1 MLNAT
6 LTLTKIGVKQQ
17 MINEFLQKNMESV
30 NNYLHDYMD
39 QLEDCVPLKLK
50 EAMEYSLFAGGKRLR
65 PILLL
70 EMSKTF
76 GNNIEDSIPLACGIE
91 MIHTYSL
98 IHDDL
103 PAMDNDDYR
112 RGKLTNH
119 KVYGEDIAILAGD
132 AFLNYAFEIMIDH
145 SINLSGNKQK
155 DYLRAV
161 KEITKASGVGGMI
174 TGQVADIMNIGCDVD
189 VATLEFINY
198 YKTGQLINASVLA
211 GATVQGVSNEVIEEL
226 TNYSKKIG
234 LAFQIVDDI
243 LDVVGDEQK
252 MGKNLH
258 SDEKNNKR
266 TYVDIYGTQRC
277 KIIVGDLRKEALE
290 HLNVSGIENN
300 NIIELTKFIC
310 GRDY

>member
-1 MLNAT
+1 
-6 LTLTKIGVKQQ
+6 
-17 MINEFLQKNMESV
+17 MESV
-30 NNYLHDYMD
+30 NNYLHNYMD

-70 EMSKTF
+70 EISKTF
-76 GNNIEDSIPLACGIE
+76 GNNIEDSIPLACAIE

-132 AFLNYAFEIMIDH
+132 AFLNHAFEIMIDH
-145 SINLSGNKQK
+145 SMNLSGNKQK
-155 DYLRAV
+155 YYLRAV
-161 KEITKASGVGGMI
+161 KEIIQASGVGGMI
-174 TGQVADIMNIGCDVD
+174 TGQVADIMNVECDGD

-198 YKTGQLINASVLA
+198 YKTGQLIKASVLG
-211 GATVQGVSNEVIEEL
+211 GAIVQGASNKMIEEL
-226 TNYSKKIG
+226 ISYSKKIG

-243 LDVVGDEQK
+243 LDVIGDQK
-252 MGKNLH
+252 KIGKNLH

-266 TYVDIYGTQRC
+266 TYVDIYGVKTC
-277 KIIVGDLRKEALE
+277 KTIVDDLRTEALE
-290 HLNVSGIENN
+290 HLNVSGIENK

-310 GRDY
+310 GRDH

>member
-243 LDVVGDEQK
+243 LDVVGDQK
-252 MGKNLH
+252 KIGKNLH

>member
-243 LDVVGDEQK
+243 LDVVGDQK
-252 MGKNLH
+252 KIGKNLH

-310 GRDY
+310 GRDH